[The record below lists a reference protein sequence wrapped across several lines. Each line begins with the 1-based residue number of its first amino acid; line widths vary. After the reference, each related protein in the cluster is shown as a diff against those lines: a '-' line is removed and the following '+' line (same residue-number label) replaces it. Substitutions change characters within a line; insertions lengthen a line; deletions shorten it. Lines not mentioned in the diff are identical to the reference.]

1 MKTPAIVS
9 AAFLLAGI
17 VFTGA
22 NATHILGGQI
32 TATAV
37 SNQNY
42 SYQIKVTIYSDGGS
56 PVTFSSFELDLGFGR
71 TVYEQE
77 ILQHNWKALNDDS
90 LVFVNTFL
98 LNQTYPGPGEY
109 LLYAREFNRTSYIV
123 NMNNS
128 VNTPF
133 YMETKL
139 LIDPLTGNNSTPVLA
154 DPLSFDANVKSSYV
168 YNIGAIDPDGDS
180 LSYALVVPKQTKEK
194 FVDGYYAPHRLGISS
209 AAPPA
214 REDGTLPA
222 LLDFENGQLIW
233 NAPAYGGSYAI
244 AFQVKEWRKIEGTWK
259 EIGYVTRDFTL
270 LVQDTINHTNGGD
283 YITATEK
290 ETDQQDII
298 LFPNPTDGQFVL
310 NVNKNWYNSTLT
322 IQDMLGR
329 KIYGAT
335 LLSDRTSY
343 FDLPHLS
350 SGMYVLQLQKGLRQH
365 SLSFVKK

>member
-42 SYQIKVTIYSDGGS
+42 SYQIKVTIYS
-56 PVTFSSFELDLGFGR
+56 
-71 TVYEQE
+71 
-77 ILQHNWKALNDDS
+77 
-90 LVFVNTFL
+90 
-98 LNQTYPGPGEY
+98 
-109 LLYAREFNRTSYIV
+109 
-123 NMNNS
+123 
-128 VNTPF
+128 
-133 YMETKL
+133 
-139 LIDPLTGNNSTPVLA
+139 
-154 DPLSFDANVKSSYV
+154 
-168 YNIGAIDPDGDS
+168 
-180 LSYALVVPKQTKEK
+180 
-194 FVDGYYAPHRLGISS
+194 
-209 AAPPA
+209 
-214 REDGTLPA
+214 DGTLPA

-310 NVNKNWYNSTLT
+310 NVNKNWYNSALT

-329 KIYGAT
+329 KVYDVS
-335 LLSDRTSY
+335 LLSERRSH
-343 FDLPHLS
+343 FDLQDLS
-350 SGMYVLQLQKGLRQH
+350 SGLYILTLQKGVKRRTFT
-365 SLSFVKK
+365 FVKQ

>member
-1 MKTPAIVS
+1 MKTPVIIS
-9 AAFLLAGI
+9 TAFILAGI
-17 VFTGA
+17 VFNGA

-42 SYQIKVTIYSDGGS
+42 SYQIKVTIYSRSGS
-56 PVTFSSFELDLGFGR
+56 YVAFGNFELELGFGKPIQG
-71 TVYEQE
+71 YEPFE
-77 ILQHNWKALNDDS
+77 HIRNILNDDS
-90 LVFVNTFL
+90 LVSISTFL

-109 LLYAREFNRTSYIV
+109 LLYVREFNRTSNIV
-123 NMNNS
+123 NMRNS

-168 YNIGAIDPDGDS
+168 HHIGAIDPDGDS
-180 LSYALVVPKQTKEK
+180 LSYALVVPKQSNEK
-194 FVDGYYAPHRLGISS
+194 FVEGYYAPHRLGISS
-209 AAPPA
+209 AGSPA

-233 NAPAYGGSYAI
+233 NAPAYGGEYTI

-270 LVQDTINHTNGGD
+270 LVQDTITHTIGGD
-283 YITATEK
+283 YITAIEK
-290 ETDQQDII
+290 EADQQEII
-298 LFPNPTDGQFVL
+298 LFPNPTEGTFHLKIPNPWRNSHLSVQDSTGKAIYQTSVTLDEVL
-310 NVNKNWYNSTLT
+310 VEMP
-322 IQDMLGR
+322 Q
-329 KIYGAT
+329 
-335 LLSDRTSY
+335 
-343 FDLPHLS
+343 LS
-350 SGMYVLQLQKGLRQH
+350 SGLYILTLQKGVKRR
-365 SLSFVKK
+365 SFTFVKQ